1 MTPDNTQI
9 NQWIKDIRRDFHQ
22 RPELSGQEIRTTRKI
37 CEVLESLNAKIT
49 TFDDYPGAIGVFQGE
64 GLEPGENPKTIAIR
78 ADIDALPLHE
88 MGESAYK
95 SVNAGVMHA
104 CGHDANTAIALGVAK
119 RIVASGLLKKIHGSV
134 KFIFQPA
141 EERLGGAR
149 AMIKRGA
156 LENPR
161 VDQLIAGHMDP
172 NFPVGSVGVFTEIGH
187 AASDPFELV
196 ITGKGSHGARPH
208 KGHNPI
214 TAGGM
219 FASGL
224 EALIPRN
231 ISPAQSAVVSIGSFH
246 AGNAGNVIPEKAIL
260 QGSVRTH
267 DEEVRTTLFAAMEQL
282 VRGIE
287 TIFSVTCDLTFKP
300 GAPLGRNDKT
310 VCKSLYTASETVL
323 GKENITVLP
332 FIMGSDDFYF
342 FAQRCPA
349 AMMRFGC
356 AGKTDDS
363 AHPLHSPYFDI
374 HEDVLKIGT
383 DILFQAVKNFF
394 TA

>member
-1 MTPDNTQI
+1 MTKDNTELS
-9 NQWIKDIRRDFHQ
+9 QWIKDLRRDFHQ
-22 RPELSGQEIRTTRKI
+22 HPEISGQEIRTTRKI
-37 CEVLESLNAKIT
+37 CEVLESLNAKIK
-49 TFDDYPGAIGVFQGE
+49 TFDDYPGAIGVFQGK
-64 GLEPGENPKTIAIR
+64 GMNPGKSPKTIAIR
-78 ADIDALPLHE
+78 ADIDALPLQE
-88 MGESAYK
+88 MGDNPHK

-119 RIVASGLLKKIHGSV
+119 RIVASDLLKKIHGSV

-141 EERLGGAR
+141 EEGLGGAK

-208 KGHNPI
+208 KGNNPI

-219 FASGL
+219 FASSL

-231 ISPAQSAVVSIGSFH
+231 ISPTQSAVVSIGSFH

-267 DEEVRTTLFAAMEQL
+267 DEGVRTTLFAAMEQL
-282 VRGIE
+282 IRGIE
-287 TIFSVTCDLTFKP
+287 TIFNVTCDLTFKP
-300 GAPLGRNDKT
+300 GAPLGRNDKA

-323 GKENITVLP
+323 GKEKITVLP
-332 FIMGSDDFYF
+332 FIMGSDDFYY

-356 AGKTDDS
+356 ASQDGI

-383 DILFQAVKNFF
+383 DILFQAVKKFF
-394 TA
+394 TT

>member
-1 MTPDNTQI
+1 MTPDNTDFT
-9 NQWIKDIRRDFHQ
+9 QWIKKLRRDFHQ
-22 RPELSGQEIRTTRKI
+22 HPELSGQETRTTQKI
-37 CEVLESLNAKIT
+37 CEVLESLTAKVIR
-49 TFDDYPGAIGVFQGE
+49 FEDYPGAIGLFQGQKQNPE
-64 GLEPGENPKTIAIR
+64 KSPKTIAIR
-78 ADIDALPLHE
+78 ADIDALPLAE
-88 MGESAYK
+88 IEDSPYK
-95 SVNAGVMHA
+95 SIHDGVMHA
-104 CGHDANTAIALGVAK
+104 CGHDANTAIALGVA
-119 RIVASGLLKKIHGSV
+119 RRLVESGLLEKIQGSV

-141 EERLGGAR
+141 EERLGGAKN
-149 AMIKRGA
+149 MIARGA

-172 NFPVGSVGVFTEIGH
+172 NFPVGKVGVFTEIGH

-196 ITGKGSHGARPH
+196 ITGKGAHGARPH

-219 FASGL
+219 FASSL

-246 AGNAGNVIPEKAIL
+246 AGNAGNVIPEQAVL

-267 DEEVRTTLFAAMEQL
+267 DEQVRTTLFAAMKQL
-282 VRGIE
+282 ARGIE
-287 TIFSVTCDLTFKP
+287 TLFNVTCDLTFKP
-300 GAPLGRNDKT
+300 GAPLGRNDKA
-310 VCKSLYTASETVL
+310 VCRSLYTASEQIL
-323 GKENITVLP
+323 GNENITKLP

-356 AGKTDDS
+356 AGTEDGS
-363 AHPLHSPYFDI
+363 APPLHSPYFDI

-394 TA
+394 VA